1 MVFFQNYAKN
11 VTLNELDNV
20 SRVFLDLANTLMDSK
35 DDILMLANTTFWRGL
50 KTLQETSNDVD
61 QINNVL

>member
-1 MVFFQNYAKN
+1 M
-11 VTLNELDNV
+11 NELDNV

-35 DDILMLANTTFWRGL
+35 DDILMLANTTFWSAL
-50 KTLQETSNDVD
+50 KTLQETSIDVD